1 MFTAP
6 LGADTAQKP
15 NPPQRVNII
24 FVLLDNCGQEWWGC
38 YGSEEGC
45 TPNLDRLAREGLR
58 VENCYSPPVCGPSR
72 ITALTGRY
80 LFRSGMV
87 LHHDAALYSGGGL
100 DSRREI
106 TFARLLREAGYH
118 TGIVGKWQI
127 NNLYDEPD
135 ALTRHG
141 FDESLVWPGSID
153 RDKVS
158 AADLDRFAQAV
169 READAKFL
177 GRFNNNIESRYWD
190 SVLMRN
196 SRRETHAGKF
206 GPDMLQT
213 FAFDFLKRHRDR
225 PFLLYYPMVLTHG
238 QSVNLPA
245 VPTPLNRDPN
255 RSHKELYAGMLRYA
269 DRLIGELIA
278 ELDRLGLREN
288 TVVFIATDN
297 GTEKKLTAR
306 CNGREVKGGLY
317 QLTET
322 GSNVPLIIN
331 SPALVP
337 GGRTMKLA
345 DFSDLLPTFCEL
357 AGVRLPAGL
366 TVDGRS
372 FADFLRGK
380 PGAREPR
387 QWIFNQYGDER
398 VVRDARY
405 KLYADGRFFDLVR
418 DRDEHENLAQ
428 GAVAERKR
436 LQAVLDAM
444 PPNAPP
450 PFELRSLS
458 AFSRRQKSQ

>member
-1 MFTAP
+1 MNKYLIACLALATSLVAGERSP
-6 LGADTAQKP
+6 
-15 NPPQRVNII
+15 NII
-24 FVLLDNCGQEWWGC
+24 FILLDNCGQEWWGC
-38 YGSEEGC
+38 YGSEENC

-58 VENCYSPPVCGPSR
+58 VENCYSPPVCGPAR

-100 DSRREI
+100 DPRREI
-106 TFARLLREAGYH
+106 TFARLFRDAGYR
-118 TGIVGKWQI
+118 TAISGKWQI

-135 ALTRHG
+135 ALKRHG

-158 AADLDRFAQAV
+158 AAELEQFAKAV
-169 READAKFL
+169 RDADARFL

-190 SVLMRN
+190 PVLMRN
-196 SRRETHAGKF
+196 GRRETHPGKF
-206 GPDMLQT
+206 GPDLLQT

-245 VPTPLNRDPN
+245 VPTPLDRDPN

-269 DRLIGELIA
+269 DKLIGELVA
-278 ELDRLGLREN
+278 ELGRLGLREN
-288 TVVFIATDN
+288 TVVFVACDN
-297 GTEKKLTAR
+297 GSEKKLTAR
-306 CNGREVKGGLY
+306 CNGREVRGDIY

-322 GSNVPLIIN
+322 GSNIPLIIN
-331 SPALVP
+331 APALVP

-357 AGVRLPAGL
+357 AGVKIPSKLAM
-366 TVDGRS
+366 DGRS
-372 FADFLRGK
+372 FAGFLRGT
-380 PGAREPR
+380 AREPR
-387 QWIFNQYGDER
+387 QWIFNMYGDER
-398 VVRDARY
+398 VVRDGRY
-405 KLYADGRFFDLVR
+405 KLYNDGRFFDLAR
-418 DRDEHENLAQ
+418 DRDERENLTQ
-428 GAVAERKR
+428 GANAERKR

-444 PPNAPP
+444 PPNTPP

-458 AFSRRQKSQ
+458 AFSRRQKSK